1 MLLKTPL
8 ALCDDMT
15 EGLMGRLTRSG
26 LGRGEG
32 SFLFEALEKH

>member
-15 EGLMGRLTRSG
+15 EGFMVRLIKSG
-26 LGRGEG
+26 LG
-32 SFLFEALEKH
+32 LEKHQPV